1 MRKVSLLVLALL
13 LLFTLS
19 ACSEEKNLSART
31 EKLPA
36 FSITLPEG
44 WSTNIPDGMECTAS
58 RCVAG
63 FAHVPSGSRS
73 AITVSVVPNLG
84 KSLAEIAEE
93 SRQNMTAHDAVMK
106 ETMRTDTRVEYEGTI
121 KDSPARLVAT
131 FDEKAQQV
139 GILLMVGEN
148 DETRGIVRS
157 LVMTNPA
164 LAFTN
169 Q

>member
-13 LLFTLS
+13 LLFSLS

-44 WSTNIPDGMECTAS
+44 WSMNIPDGMECTAS
-58 RCVAG
+58 RCVAA
-63 FAHVPSGSRS
+63 FTHVPSGSRS

-84 KSLAEIAEE
+84 KNLAEIAEE
-93 SRQNMTAHDAVMK
+93 TRQNMASHDAVMR

-121 KDSPARLVAT
+121 KDSPARLIAT
-131 FDEKAQQV
+131 FDAKAEQV
-139 GILLMVGEN
+139 GILLLVGEN
-148 DETRGIVRS
+148 DETWGIVRS

-164 LAFTN
+164 LAFTK

>member
-13 LLFTLS
+13 LLFSLT
-19 ACSEEKNLSART
+19 ACSDEKNLSART
-31 EKLPA
+31 EKLAA

-44 WSTNIPDGMECTAS
+44 WSTNIPDSLECTAS
-58 RCVAG
+58 RCVAA
-63 FAHVPSGSRS
+63 FTHVPSGSRS

-84 KSLAEIAEE
+84 KSLAEIVDE
-93 SRQNMTAHDAVMK
+93 SRQNMTAHDAVMQ
-106 ETMRTDTRVEYEGTI
+106 ETMRTDTRVEYEGTL
-121 KDSPARLVAT
+121 KGSPARLIAT
-131 FDEKAQQV
+131 FDEKAEQV
-139 GILLMVGEN
+139 GILLLVGEN

-164 LAFTN
+164 LAFTK